1 MEFKYCN
8 EKTIKVI
15 KLLLDKIEKSE
26 INDSIDFSY
35 YLGEILFYNQIPLFD
50 ISDVEERIIE
60 KAHYYIDSYDFNI
73 ENNGFLFVVTEPHI
87 TGGHTRLM
95 ENLSLMIDDK
105 DLIVTKSMNT
115 EVKSRLNNFFP
126 QIIECYRHNKENS
139 INHISKLVYY
149 FLKYNSIILNIHP
162 QDIYTVIACGI
173 AKKIKKELIIYF
185 VNHAD
190 HAFTFGTT
198 ISDFWFGISIYGDKI
213 DNLRNLK
220 AKRTFL
226 GIPIN
231 KINSDFFKTISY
243 KSIINANNFIT
254 AGSSI
259 KYKPLKNDSIFPLI
273 SKLLQFKRNSL
284 VSVIGVNIIKNYWWL
299 FLKLKYLKKLKL
311 YKALSYKKYID
322 TTSKADCYI
331 DSHPF
336 PGGTAFVEQF
346 LNGTPCIGL
355 KSNFFGYSP
364 LEIIKKDSVEEIIE
378 QLKNPPSDEE
388 IKSIQ
393 ELIFEVHAF
402 SRVKYRLKNTLE
414 IGMIF
419 NNPMIKN
426 IHNQDLR
433 FFTHKNI
440 NITVDFFKFL
450 LKKNK
455 LVCIKIL
462 FIVNPLI
469 LIKFLVLKLIKS

>member
-1 MEFKYCN
+1 M
-8 EKTIKVI
+8 
-15 KLLLDKIEKSE
+15 
-26 INDSIDFSY
+26 
-35 YLGEILFYNQIPLFD
+35 
-50 ISDVEERIIE
+50 
-60 KAHYYIDSYDFNI
+60 
-73 ENNGFLFVVTEPHI
+73 
-87 TGGHTRLM
+87 
-95 ENLSLMIDDK
+95 
-105 DLIVTKSMNT
+105 
-115 EVKSRLNNFFP
+115 
-126 QIIECYRHNKENS
+126 
-139 INHISKLVYY
+139 
-149 FLKYNSIILNIHP
+149 
-162 QDIYTVIACGI
+162 
-173 AKKIKKELIIYF
+173 
-185 VNHAD
+185 
-190 HAFTFGTT
+190 
-198 ISDFWFGISIYGDKI
+198 
-213 DNLRNLK
+213 
-220 AKRTFL
+220 
-226 GIPIN
+226 
-231 KINSDFFKTISY
+231 
-243 KSIINANNFIT
+243 
-254 AGSSI
+254 
-259 KYKPLKNDSIFPLI
+259 
-273 SKLLQFKRNSL
+273 LQFKRNSL